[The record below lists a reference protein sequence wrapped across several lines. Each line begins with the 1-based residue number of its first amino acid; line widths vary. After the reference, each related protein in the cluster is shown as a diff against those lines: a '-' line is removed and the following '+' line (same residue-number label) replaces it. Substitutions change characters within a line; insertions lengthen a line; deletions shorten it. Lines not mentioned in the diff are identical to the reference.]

1 MPSAGVSFANSVL
14 ERPNAAVVSDRA
26 RLEVPMKP
34 KCLILVAGITA
45 ALTCSALGQQDDK
58 LGKLSFPT
66 SCDPKVQAEFERG
79 VAMIHSYWFL
89 IARRTF
95 EGVLRENPNCAMAYW
110 GIALDLLNNSLAV
123 VPPRADAEAAWA
135 ALEKARA
142 VGAKT
147 QRERDWIEALSAYFR
162 DHDKLPVNVR
172 LAAYNNAMEQLAQ
185 RYTDDYEA
193 QAFYALTLQASA
205 SPSDTTYANQLKSV
219 AILEKLYDQNPQH
232 PGVTHFIIHAYDYHP
247 LAEKGIPA
255 ARRYATIAPAVPH
268 ARHMPSH
275 IYSMVGLWEESIASN
290 ASALAI
296 QPDYY
301 HAADF
306 SVYAHLQLAQDAKAK
321 ALMEKSI
328 ATADRGDRPVTF
340 VNFTAKNAMSARY
353 VLERSDWAGAAA
365 LPFTSSQYPQP
376 DSLIRFTRGLGMA
389 RTGDLAGAKAEI
401 EAIKALRAALEK
413 SNQSYWA
420 DRSEEQMLAISAW
433 VALKEG
439 APDQALRFMRAAAD
453 GEDGS
458 VKHVAMENRLYPL
471 RELFAELLLET
482 GQPAAA
488 LSEFEAALK
497 QTPNRYRAFLGI
509 ARAANAAGGRQ
520 KASEYYGKLV
530 DLAKNADTERQE
542 IREAKNFL
550 AQR

>member
-1 MPSAGVSFANSVL
+1 
-14 ERPNAAVVSDRA
+14 
-26 RLEVPMKP
+26 MKP

-45 ALTCSALGQQDDK
+45 ALSFSAFGQQDEK

-95 EGVLRENPNCAMAYW
+95 ENVLREDPNCAIAYW

-135 ALEKARA
+135 ALEKAREI
-142 VGAKT
+142 GPKT
-147 QRERDWIEALSAYFR
+147 QRERDWIEALSAYYR
-162 DHDKLPVNVR
+162 DHDKTPVNVR
-172 LAAYNNAMEQLAQ
+172 LTAYNNAMEQLAQ
-185 RYTDDYEA
+185 RYPDDYEA
-193 QAFYALTLQASA
+193 QVFYALTLQASA
-205 SPSDTTYANQLKSV
+205 SPTDTTYANQTKSA

-232 PGVTHFIIHAYDYHP
+232 PGVTHFLIHAYDYHP
-247 LAEKGIPA
+247 LAEKGVPA
-255 ARRYATIAPAVPH
+255 ARRYAGIAPAVPH

-290 ASALAI
+290 AAAIEI

-306 SVYAHLQLAQDAKAK
+306 SVYAHLQLAQDAEAK
-321 ALMEKSI
+321 ALTEKSI

-340 VNFTAKNAMSARY
+340 VNFTAKNAMSARH
-353 VLERSDWAGAAA
+353 VIERADWAGAAA
-365 LPFTSSQYPQP
+365 LPFTSSRYPQP

-389 RTGDLAGAKAEI
+389 RTGDVAGARAEI
-401 EAIKALRAALEK
+401 DGIKTLRAVLEK

-420 DRSEEQMLAISAW
+420 DRSEEQILAISAW
-433 VALKEG
+433 IALREG
-439 APDQALRFMRAAAD
+439 DRDQAVKFMRAAAD

-458 VKHVAMENRLYPL
+458 IKHVAMENRLYPL
-471 RELFAELLLET
+471 RELYAELLLEM
-482 GQPAAA
+482 GQPTAA
-488 LSEFEAALK
+488 LREFETALE
-497 QTPNRYRAFLGI
+497 QTPNRYRTFLGI
-509 ARAANAAGGRQ
+509 ARAANAAGDRQ
-520 KASEYYGKLV
+520 KATEYYGKLV
-530 DLAKNADTERQE
+530 NLAKNADTERPETQ
-542 IREAKNFL
+542 EAKAFL
-550 AQR
+550 ASK

>member
-1 MPSAGVSFANSVL
+1 
-14 ERPNAAVVSDRA
+14 
-26 RLEVPMKP
+26 MKP

-45 ALTCSALGQQDDK
+45 ALSFSAFGQQDEK

-95 EGVLRENPNCAMAYW
+95 ENVLREDPNCAIAYW

-135 ALEKARA
+135 ALEKAREI
-142 VGAKT
+142 GPKT
-147 QRERDWIEALSAYFR
+147 QRERDWIEALSAYYR
-162 DHDKLPVNVR
+162 DYDKTPVNVR
-172 LAAYNNAMEQLAQ
+172 LTAYNNAMEQLAQ
-185 RYTDDYEA
+185 RYPDDYEA
-193 QAFYALTLQASA
+193 QVFYALTLQASA
-205 SPSDTTYANQLKSV
+205 SPTDTTYANQTKSA
-219 AILEKLYDQNPQH
+219 AILEKLYNQNPQH
-232 PGVTHFIIHAYDYHP
+232 PGVTHFLIHAYDYHP
-247 LAEKGIPA
+247 LAEKGVPA
-255 ARRYATIAPAVPH
+255 ARRYAGIAPAVPH

-290 ASALAI
+290 AAAIEI

-321 ALMEKSI
+321 ALTEKSI

-353 VLERSDWAGAAA
+353 VIERADWAGAAA

-389 RTGDLAGAKAEI
+389 RTGDVAGARAEI
-401 EAIKALRAALEK
+401 DGIKTLRAVLEK

-420 DRSEEQMLAISAW
+420 DRSEEQILAISAW
-433 VALKEG
+433 IALREG
-439 APDQALRFMRAAAD
+439 DRDQAVKFMRAAAD

-458 VKHVAMENRLYPL
+458 IKHVAMENRLYPL
-471 RELFAELLLET
+471 RELYAELLLEM
-482 GQPAAA
+482 GQPTAA
-488 LSEFEAALK
+488 LREFETALE
-497 QTPNRYRAFLGI
+497 QTPNRYRTFLGI
-509 ARAANAAGGRQ
+509 ARAANATGDRQ
-520 KASEYYGKLV
+520 KATEYYGKLV
-530 DLAKNADTERQE
+530 NLAKNADTERPETQ
-542 IREAKNFL
+542 EAKAFL
-550 AQR
+550 ASK